1 MLNMKRLRFRLSA
14 LLWLVAI
21 VAAVL
26 WGVRY
31 WQDREARPK
40 ISIFRT
46 GKEFVYESP
55 PEFEAS
61 EKFEVYHGQEPR
73 QGRGKRRKTLIPI
86 IAHDGACAG
95 LRFNGHSRPEAAGSE
110 R

>member
-1 MLNMKRLRFRLSA
+1 MKRFRFRLSA

-21 VAAVL
+21 AAAIL
-26 WGVRY
+26 WGIRY
-31 WQDREARPK
+31 RQDREARPK

-61 EKFEVYHGQEPR
+61 EKFEVYRGQEPSQR
-73 QGRGKRRKTLIPI
+73 RG
-86 IAHDGACAG
+86 
-95 LRFNGHSRPEAAGSE
+95 E

>member
-1 MLNMKRLRFRLSA
+1 MGRGEHVEVLNMKRLRFRLSA

-40 ISIFRT
+40 ISFFRG

-55 PEFEAS
+55 PDFEAS
-61 EKFEVYHGQEPR
+61 EKFEVYRGQEPSQR
-73 QGRGKRRKTLIPI
+73 RG
-86 IAHDGACAG
+86 
-95 LRFNGHSRPEAAGSE
+95 E

>member
-1 MLNMKRLRFRLSA
+1 VEVLNMKCFRFRLSA

-31 WQDREARPK
+31 RQDRAARPK
-40 ISIFRT
+40 ISIFRG

-55 PEFEAS
+55 PDFEAS
-61 EKFEVYHGQEPR
+61 TKFEVYRGQEPS
-73 QGRGKRRKTLIPI
+73 QGRGKR
-86 IAHDGACAG
+86 
-95 LRFNGHSRPEAAGSE
+95 
-110 R
+110 